1 MTIKPAIDSTTRNEE
16 RSLPTTTT
24 TTMASTT
31 PIPAFDYM
39 FQGEEDSSGDEEDLD
54 VEKRDSKVLRFD
66 GVRVKE
72 RGALCE
78 ERAWVVDG
86 GDDVASLCGS
96 MAAVALASVVSV
108 GVSGRVRGGSLRGQV
123 VSGTSTSTLT
133 EVFKGESVDLGLRR
147 VRARVSTPSSPSEVF
162 KGESVDLGL
171 RRVRARVST
180 PPSTGIWQSTK
191 SWFRETPKRIRD
203 TFSSQTGE
211 EGIGY
216 AETVMT
222 ASSMSVQEGD
232 GERERSRSSSREE
245 EYYSLPEEET
255 SKVEEKA
262 RDSLGSVG
270 GGDNTSPDNEKES
283 LEKQSLEKQSLEK
296 QREASSSPSTPKLEP
311 PPKNPPFTNQTVEEV
326 KHQPTRPPPPK
337 ISFDPET
344 PEVKRT
350 KLEVRKTK
358 PEIKRCG
365 PDRGR
370 SFRSGT
376 PPGQDSRVKLWP
388 KENQGCGRRRPKM
401 RGTWRGVFWPG
412 GERERGV
419 KPRGTWKAKWRG
431 F

>member
-191 SWFRETPKRIRD
+191 SWFRETPRRIRD
-203 TFSSQTGE
+203 TFSSRRGE

-216 AETVMT
+216 SETVST
-222 ASSMSVQEGD
+222 ASSVSVEG
-232 GERERSRSSSREE
+232 GEEERGRSRSSSREE

-255 SKVEEKA
+255 LKVEEKA

-270 GGDNTSPDNEKES
+270 GGDITSPNNEKEI
-283 LEKQSLEKQSLEK
+283 LEK
-296 QREASSSPSTPKLEP
+296 QREASPSPSTPKLEP
-311 PPKNPPFTNQTVEEV
+311 SPKNPPFTNQTVEEV
-326 KHQPTRPPPPK
+326 KQHQPTRPPPK

-344 PEVKRT
+344 QGVKRT
-350 KLEVRKTK
+350 KPEVRKTK

-412 GERERGV
+412 GERGRGV
-419 KPRGTWKAKWRG
+419 KPWGTWKAKWRG